1 MRIAVAG
8 YKGGTAKTTTAV
20 HLAAFFQQSAPTLLI
35 DGDPNRSASEWAAS
49 GLLPFRVEDE
59 RKAARSGIARD
70 FANVIVD
77 SEARPAA
84 NDLRELAEGFELLIL
99 TSPPDALSLRALV
112 KTIAAV
118 AAVAGARF
126 KVLMTICPPAPSR
139 VAEIARDQLAAAGVP
154 VFKTTIPRLA
164 AFQRAAGDGVLVQD
178 VKKSPRAGVGWHA
191 YESAG
196 KEIVRGQRLL

>member
-20 HLAAFFQQSAPTLLI
+20 HLAAFFQESAPTLLI
-35 DGDPNRSASEWAAS
+35 DGDPNRSASEWASA
-49 GLLPFRVEDE
+49 GALPFRVEDE

-118 AAVAGARF
+118 SAVDGAAF
-126 KVLMTICPPAPSR
+126 KVLLTICPPAPSHA
-139 VAEIARDQLAAAGVP
+139 AEMARGDLKAAGVP
-154 VFKTTIPRLA
+154 VFRATIPRLA
-164 AFQRAAGDGVLVQD
+164 AFQRAALDGVIVRD
-178 VKKSPRAGVGWHA
+178 VRSPRALAGWRA
-191 YESAG
+191 YQAAA
-196 KEIVRGQRLL
+196 KEIGRG